1 MKNITAFKV
10 YPSLPDNLKPLES
23 IVYNLM
29 WAWNHDMI
37 AMYLRLDRDLWEST
51 NHNPILMLGTIEQE
65 KLEQLSQNDSFVD
78 HVERSK
84 NQIDEYMQAETWF
97 HKEYNNKNNTRI
109 AYFSAEYGITECME
123 IYSGGLGILAGDHL
137 KSASDLG
144 IPLVG
149 VGLLYQ
155 EGYFRQYLNIDGW
168 QQELY
173 PKNDFYNMPI
183 KTVTTPDGTP
193 LKIGIDLPGREV
205 KVQVWIV
212 QVGRVP
218 LYLLDTNIPENSKED
233 RNITHQLYGGDRE
246 MRIKQEIVL
255 GIGGLRV
262 LEAMGIVPDVCHM
275 NEGHAAFLAFE
286 RLKYFI
292 QKYNLKVDEA
302 LAVVKSGCVFTTH
315 TPVPAGIDTFEPK
328 LMTKYFQSFAEKI
341 GISMKDLLTLG
352 RFDANNQNEDFNMAI
367 LALRLS
373 SFCNGVSKLHGEI
386 TRKMWQNVWPGLPED
401 EIPITSIT
409 NGVHARSWISH
420 DMAGLFDRYL
430 GTEWYKNPSDQTIW
444 KNIGQI
450 PPEELWRTHERRRE
464 RFTSYARTKLAQQLA
479 QRGASQFHIET
490 AYEVLDPSAL
500 TIGFGRRFAQYK
512 RASLILKDRE
522 RLKKILC
529 NKKNPV
535 QIIFAG
541 KAHPKDEEGKQ
552 LIRDIIHFSRD
563 AEVRRRIVFLEDYD
577 LIIARYMVTGVDVW
591 LNTPRRPKEAS
602 GTSGMKAMFN
612 GVLNCSIIDG
622 WWAEA
627 YNLGEDVGW
636 TIGKGE
642 DYENPEYQDQVESNA
657 LYNLLEKEIVPL
669 FYERGADG
677 IPWGWI
683 KKMKQTMRSLAPV
696 FNTNRMVREYTER
709 FYLPTAERFKKFVG
723 NYFRKAKDYRLIQKK
738 IASHWSELNILQV
751 EAPRTRGKDVIY
763 VNSEL
768 TIQALVDLGSFN
780 QNEVDVQIYFGKLD
794 PNRNIVNGQTV
805 SMRFEGKEGTFSRFA
820 GFIKSASSGLHGYTI
835 RIVPKY
841 EDMVN
846 PFEWHLIHW
855 Q

>member
-1 MKNITAFKV
+1 MKKITAFKV

-23 IVYNLM
+23 IVYNLT

-51 NHNPILMLGTIEQE
+51 NHNPILMFGTIEQE

-97 HKEYNNKNNTRI
+97 QKEYNNKNNTRI
-109 AYFSAEYGITECME
+109 AYFSAEYGITECVE

-183 KTVTTPDGTP
+183 KPVTTPDGTP
-193 LKIGIDLPGREV
+193 LKIGIDFPEREV
-205 KVQVWIV
+205 KVQVWV
-212 QVGRVP
+212 AQVGRIP
-218 LYLLDTNIPENSKED
+218 LYLLDTNIDENSDED
-233 RNITHQLYGGDRE
+233 RHITHQLYGGDRE

-255 GIGGLRV
+255 GIGGLRA

-286 RLKYFI
+286 RLKYFM
-292 QKYNLKVDEA
+292 QTYNMKFDDA
-302 LAVVKSGCVFTTH
+302 LAAVKSGCVFTTH
-315 TPVPAGIDTFEPK
+315 TPVPAGIDTFDPK
-328 LMTKYFQSFAEKI
+328 LMTKYFQSFTEKI
-341 GISMKDLLTLG
+341 GISMKDLLALG
-352 RFDANNQNEDFNMAI
+352 RFDANNQNEVFNMAI
-367 LALRLS
+367 LALHQS

-386 TRKMWQNVWPGLPED
+386 TRKMWQNVWPRLPED

-430 GTEWYKNPSDQTIW
+430 GTEWYENPSDQTIW
-444 KNIGQI
+444 ENIEQI

-464 RFTSYARTKLAQQLA
+464 RFIGYARTKLAQQLA
-479 QRGASQFHIET
+479 QRGASQFHIDT
-490 AYEVLDPSAL
+490 AYEVLNPSAL
-500 TIGFGRRFAQYK
+500 TIGFGRRFAPYK
-512 RASLILKDRE
+512 RASLILKNRE
-522 RLKKILC
+522 RLKKVLC

-563 AEVRRRIVFLEDYD
+563 DEIRRRVVFLEDYD

-591 LNTPRRPKEAS
+591 LNNPRRPMEAS

-612 GVLNCSIIDG
+612 GVMNCSVIDG

-627 YNLGEDVGW
+627 HNLGEDVGW

-657 LYNLLEKEIVPL
+657 LYNLLEKEIIPL
-669 FYERGADG
+669 FYDRGADG

-683 KKMKQTMRSLAPV
+683 KKMKQTMRSLAPI

-709 FYLPTAERFKKFVG
+709 FYMPTAERFKKFAE
-723 NYFRKAKDYRLIQKK
+723 NDFKKAKDYNERQQK
-738 IASHWSELNILQV
+738 INAHWNEINILQV
-751 EAPRTRGKDVIY
+751 EAETKDGVY
-763 VNSEL
+763 VNSDL
-768 TIQALVDLGSFN
+768 NIHVLADLGSFN
-780 QNEVDVQIYFGKLD
+780 KNEVDVQIYFGKLD
-794 PNRNIVNGQTV
+794 PDRNIVNGQAV
-805 SMRFEGKEGTFSRFA
+805 SMRFEGNDGTYSRFA
-820 GFIKSASSGLHGYTI
+820 GSIKSSSSGLHGYTI
-835 RIVPKY
+835 RVVPKY
-841 EDMVN
+841 KDLVN